1 MRIGIDASRYKINE
15 PTGVEWYSYH
25 LLNNLIP
32 LMGRFHQHEV
42 IIFANENFKKAKK
55 EMAGMFEFPF
65 NVRLKIIK
73 REKHWTQIGLWR
85 ALREEKVDLLFVPS
99 HIAPLLYSGRLV
111 TTIHDIAFKIPEVKN
126 SYKFKDRLFLNL
138 TTAWMVARSKKII
151 VPSQATADDL
161 KKYYGLVRGFSPLN
175 TSKKGKLR
183 VIYHGGPERSGENNP
198 LLMKWKAAEVS
209 RLNKKFML
217 EKGDRLMLFV
227 GRIELKKNLLRVVE
241 AFEKFS
247 EKHRDWKLVLAGKDG
262 YGADLIKAKVAEL
275 GLGAKVIFSG
285 YIEENEKQYLLSN
298 ADFVVFPSL
307 YEGFGL
313 PILEAFAFKK
323 PVLTAANSSI
333 TEVAG
338 DAAYL
343 VNADSIEEIY
353 QGMIKLAE
361 NKEYREKLLKKS
373 GQQLEKFDWQKS
385 AEQTIEVL
393 MESLK

>member
-15 PTGVEWYSYH
+15 PTGVEWYSFH

-42 IIFANENFKKAKK
+42 IIFANESFKKSSM
-55 EMAGMFEFPF
+55 EMAGMVEFPF
-65 NVRLKIIK
+65 NVRLRIVERK
-73 REKHWTQIGLWR
+73 KHWTQIGLWQ

-99 HIAPLLYSGRLV
+99 HIAPLLYGGRLV
-111 TTIHDIAFKIPEVKN
+111 TTIHDVAFKIAEVKN
-126 SYKFKDRLFLNL
+126 SYKFKDRMFLNL
-138 TTAWMVARSKKII
+138 TTAWMVARSRKII
-151 VPSQATADDL
+151 VPSQATANDL
-161 KKYYGLVRGFSPLN
+161 KKYYGWVSGFSPLN

-183 VIYHGGPERSGENNP
+183 VVYHGGTERSGENNP
-198 LLMKWKAAEVS
+198 LLMKWKATDVN

-217 EKGDRLMLFV
+217 EKSDRVMLFV

-241 AFEKFS
+241 AFGKFS
-247 EKHRDWKLVLAGKDG
+247 EKHGNWKLVLAGKDG
-262 YGADLIKAKVAEL
+262 YGADLIKAKVSEL
-275 GLGAKVIFSG
+275 GLETKVILSG
-285 YIEENEKQYLLSN
+285 YIEEKEKQYLLSN
-298 ADFVVFPSL
+298 AEFVVFPSL

-323 PVLTAANSSI
+323 PVLAAANSSMV
-333 TEVAG
+333 EVAG
-338 DAAYL
+338 EAAYM

-361 NKEYREKLLKKS
+361 NKEYREKLLKRS
-373 GQQLEKFDWQKS
+373 VQQLEKFDWQKS
-385 AEQTIEVL
+385 AEQTVEVL